1 RDDEPP
7 YHHSVPR
14 WHELPHQLVQ
24 TGLEVC
30 LCGSDHRL
38 GHSPPVL
45 QRLLGLIGA
54 ASFWPLTV
62 YFPIEMYI
70 ARAKVLKLS
79 FNWVCLQ
86 ALSLA
91 CLLVSLIA
99 AAG

>member
-1 RDDEPP
+1 
-7 YHHSVPR
+7 
-14 WHELPHQLVQ
+14 
-24 TGLEVC
+24 
-30 LCGSDHRL
+30 
-38 GHSPPVL
+38 
-45 QRLLGLIGA
+45 
-54 ASFWPLTV
+54 
-62 YFPIEMYI
+62 MYI